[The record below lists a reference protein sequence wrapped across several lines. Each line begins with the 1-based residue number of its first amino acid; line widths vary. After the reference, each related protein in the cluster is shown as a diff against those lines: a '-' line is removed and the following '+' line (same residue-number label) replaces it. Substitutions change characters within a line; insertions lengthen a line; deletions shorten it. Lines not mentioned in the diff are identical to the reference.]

1 MATRGTAAAYICR
14 CIALVNGAPFGRPNA
29 GVDMVFD
36 FCDLIAHMRATRN
49 LRAGTIIGSGTVS
62 NRQDLERGTSI
73 ADGGVG
79 YTCIAE
85 IRTIETIRGGAAVTP
100 FLRYGDSVRLEMR
113 DARGQ
118 SIFGSIAQRVVSP
131 AKKSA
136 G

>member
-1 MATRGTAAAYICR
+1 
-14 CIALVNGAPFGRPNA
+14 
-29 GVDMVFD
+29 MVFD
-36 FCDLIAHMRATRN
+36 FCDLIAHASRTRN
-49 LRAGTIIGSGTVS
+49 LCAGTIIGSGTVS

-85 IRTIETIRGGAAVTP
+85 LRTIETIRGGAAVTP

-118 SIFGSIAQRVVSP
+118 SIFGAIAQRVVSP
-131 AKKSA
+131 PKKSA